1 MSFRFAR
8 RSFVP
13 LTASFVF
20 FGVAHVEAQTAIPGT
35 KQQLDEDSFK
45 TELAMLEAKNGG
57 RLGVSALN
65 TASGY
70 RLSYHAD
77 ERFAMCSTHKVL
89 TVAAI
94 LKMVDLGTIKLNR
107 QIHYDKADIL
117 SYAPITSQHLKI
129 GFMTVSALCQAAL
142 EWSDN
147 TAENLLLMLIGG
159 PSGWTHFVRSI
170 GDDVSRLDR
179 NEPTLNTAI
188 PGDLRDTT
196 TPAAM
201 VHDLDTVLLGN
212 VLSSSSRQLLTHWM
226 QDNQITNSLLRAGM
240 PKGWHVADKS
250 GSGENG
256 TRNDI
261 GLILPP
267 SPRRPIVASVYYTGS
282 PQPPPLRDALIAKI
296 GTIIVQTFA

>member
-13 LTASFVF
+13 LTASLVF
-20 FGVAHVEAQTAIPGT
+20 FGVAHVEAKTAIPGT